1 MRPFYLY
8 KSKRG
13 IFYVQFS
20 NEKTHERFTALSTK
34 QRNYTDAMRVACEWL
49 QNGVPSREG
58 RRPVDQV
65 PRTIKESYEVFID
78 FLDHFWDFDNSMH
91 FKEMVTM
98 GKNVTRRHANDMRNV
113 VSRYYKPSWGR
124 KRLKD
129 IDELQLQDFLVWLR
143 TDRGLSALTVNL
155 ARNAAF
161 VAIKFAKRHRLL
173 SVFDFDAVLRCSG
186 KPKGRGILEREEVQK
201 VFEAE
206 WRDERSQLINF
217 IASQTGM
224 RMGEIRALQIRD
236 TVLNKIFVRHAWSRA
251 DGGLKCPKNGEEREI
266 PLLPIVREAI
276 EDYLDNKPF
285 VSNPDALLF
294 PSEVPGVPYD
304 EKQVVEDFYRVLSS
318 IVISEKERKARNI
331 VLHSWR
337 HYCAKNL
344 AAVTTKSIGMKILG
358 HKTSVMFDH
367 YSDHV
372 DKETFKAM
380 EEAMSNGLG
389 SRTVA
394 PEVIEFMNNKKIG

>member
-1 MRPFYLY
+1 MQLYYLSQRKDSKIWY
-8 KSKRG
+8 VALRDPVSGQVGTKKSTG
-13 IFYVQFS
+13 
-20 NEKTHERFTALSTK
+20 STVRREAETIA
-34 QRNYTDAMRVACEWL
+34 QHWL
-49 QNGVPSREG
+49 RDGM
-58 RRPVDQV
+58 
-65 PRTIKESYEVFID
+65 PRTSKESYETFVD
-78 FLDHFWDFDNSMH
+78 FLDHFWDFDNSKH

-98 GKNVTRRHANDMRNV
+98 GKNVTRRHANDMRKV
-113 VSRYYKPSWGR
+113 VSRYYKPYWGR

-129 IDELQLQDFLVWLR
+129 IDELQLQDFLVWLK
-143 TDRGLSALTVNL
+143 TDRGLSASTVNL

-161 VAIKFAKRHRLL
+161 VAIKFAKRHRLIRF
-173 SVFDFDAVLRCSG
+173 FDFDAVLRCSG

-206 WRDERSQLINF
+206 WRDERSKLINF

-236 TVLNKIFVRHAWSRA
+236 LVLNKIFVRHAWSRA

-266 PLLPIVREAI
+266 PLLPIVKEAI

-285 VSNPDALLF
+285 ITNPDALLF
-294 PSEVPGVPYD
+294 PSEVSGVPYD

-318 IVISEKERKARNI
+318 IGISEKERKSRNI
-331 VLHSWR
+331 VFHSWR

-380 EEAMSNGLG
+380 EEAMKTGLSNGKQKDIVHQF
-389 SRTVA
+389 R
-394 PEVIEFMNNKKIG
+394 NQKII

>member
-1 MRPFYLY
+1 MQLYYLSRRKDSSIWY
-8 KSKRG
+8 VALRDPVSGQVGTKKSTGTTIRREAET
-13 IFYVQFS
+13 IAQ
-20 NEKTHERFTALSTK
+20 L
-34 QRNYTDAMRVACEWL
+34 WL
-49 QNGVPSREG
+49 RDGM
-58 RRPVDQV
+58 
-65 PRTIKESYEVFID
+65 PRTSKESYQTFVE
-78 FLDHFWDFDNSMH
+78 FLDHFWDFDNSKH

-98 GKNVTRRHANDMRNV
+98 GKNVSRRHANDMRNV
-113 VSRYYKPSWGR
+113 INRYYTSYWGR

-129 IDELQLQDFLVWLR
+129 IDELQLQDFLVWLK
-143 TDRGLSALTVNL
+143 TDRGLSASTVNL

-173 SVFDFDAVLRCSG
+173 RVFDFDAVLRCSG
-186 KPKGRGILEREEVQK
+186 KPKGRGILEREEVQN

-206 WRDERSQLINF
+206 WRDERSKLINF

-236 TVLNKIFVRHAWSRA
+236 IVLNKIYVRHAWSRA

-266 PLLPIVREAI
+266 PLLPVLKDAI
-276 EDYLDNKPF
+276 EAYLENKPF
-285 VSNPDALLF
+285 MSNPDALLF

-318 IVISEKERKARNI
+318 IGIGDNERKTRNI
-331 VLHSWR
+331 VFHSWR

-389 SRTVA
+389 SKATSSD
-394 PEVIEFMNNKKIG
+394 VIEFVSSKKIG

>member
-1 MRPFYLY
+1 MQTICGMLLAGITNHLGDGNDLKILMNYNFKIFLSGSEPIGVFLLRRSTSPGTQHLSRSSSPCATDFSVFSISMRFF
-8 KSKRG
+8 G
-13 IFYVQFS
+13 
-20 NEKTHERFTALSTK
+20 
-34 QRNYTDAMRVACEWL
+34 VAASRKAAEFL
-49 QNGVPSREG
+49 NGKKYRKYSRQNGETNDPNLSISSPADGHADG
-58 RRPVDQV
+58 RDQ
-65 PRTIKESYEVFID
+65 
-78 FLDHFWDFDNSMH
+78 
-91 FKEMVTM
+91 
-98 GKNVTRRHANDMRNV
+98 
-113 VSRYYKPSWGR
+113 
-124 KRLKD
+124 
-129 IDELQLQDFLVWLR
+129 
-143 TDRGLSALTVNL
+143 
-155 ARNAAF
+155 
-161 VAIKFAKRHRLL
+161 AI
-173 SVFDFDAVLRCSG
+173 
-186 KPKGRGILEREEVQK
+186 
-201 VFEAE
+201 
-206 WRDERSQLINF
+206 
-217 IASQTGM
+217 
-224 RMGEIRALQIRD
+224 QIRD
-236 TVLNKIFVRHAWSRA
+236 TVLNKIFVRHAWSIT